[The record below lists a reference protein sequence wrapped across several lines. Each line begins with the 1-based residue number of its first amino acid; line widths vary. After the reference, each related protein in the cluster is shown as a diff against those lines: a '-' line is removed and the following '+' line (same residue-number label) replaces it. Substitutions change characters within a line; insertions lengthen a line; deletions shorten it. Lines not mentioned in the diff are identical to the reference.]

1 MERFQEKYLDFG
13 AEIVA
18 LVSLL
23 PRTTPGRQIADQLL
37 RSGTSVGANVHEA
50 QSAESRADFVHKL
63 QIGLKEIRETAYW
76 LALGEK
82 SNLLKSDASTRL
94 RSRCEELTAIL
105 ARSVITAKA
114 KGGAGIPDSGT
125 QLRAQRDLQISEP

>member
-1 MERFQEKYLDFG
+1 MDSKERFQDKYLEFG
-13 AEIVA
+13 AEIVS

-23 PRTTPGRQIADQLL
+23 PRATPGRQIADQLL
-37 RSGTSVGANVHEA
+37 RSGTSVGANVCEA

-76 LALGEK
+76 LALIEK
-82 SNLLKSDASTRL
+82 SDMMKGEPLVRL

-105 ARSVITAKA
+105 ARSVITSKSKA
-114 KGGAGIPDSGT
+114 
-125 QLRAQRDLQISEP
+125 

>member
-1 MERFQEKYLDFG
+1 MERKERFQEKFLDFG
-13 AEIVA
+13 ADIVM
-18 LVSLL
+18 LVKDL

-50 QSAESRADFVHKL
+50 QSSESSADFVHKL
-63 QIGLKEIRETAYW
+63 QIALKEIRETGYW
-76 LALGEK
+76 LALIDK
-82 SNLLKSDASTRL
+82 STLLTGDGLLRL

-114 KGGAGIPDSGT
+114 K
-125 QLRAQRDLQISEP
+125 L